1 MESNNY
7 GFHSSEHL
15 SGGKTVALTLLLLM
29 NGIALDKWYSDV
41 GYLN

>member
-1 MESNNY
+1 MV
-7 GFHSSEHL
+7 FIHEHF